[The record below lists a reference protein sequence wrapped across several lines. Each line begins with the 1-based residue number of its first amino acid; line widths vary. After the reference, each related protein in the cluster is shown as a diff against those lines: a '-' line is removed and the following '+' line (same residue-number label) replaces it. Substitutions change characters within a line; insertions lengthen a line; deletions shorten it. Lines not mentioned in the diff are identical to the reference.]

1 MTTKNKAFRRILP
14 LTLAFVLV
22 FTGMGIGSWGVD
34 EAWADGL
41 WDGVYQFEVYVD
53 GTKYDVMKIGGS
65 PGVLVPEG
73 TAQIQIKQIQGFPAM
88 LCNKDGYGLYDE
100 TNEEAKNNFYDE
112 MFFDK
117 LEVGNYYEGSFTLP
131 LAAFEGFSLKDYP
144 YKISLSTAEG
154 TGCELYVG
162 FSRSNNS
169 IPTLRENT
177 NSETTLYLKS
187 GSAFTVPLD
196 GIFQDAD
203 GDELAYKVKVG
214 DNGSY
219 TTFTR
224 TTYSGTYDG
233 TETVLYFKAN
243 DGTVDSEDVYTV
255 YLKNNTI
262 TSKDLSEVIEN
273 APKTERDENYYHTDD
288 RFNGRLTS
296 VNGFWNDMQ
305 AALTEAKALFTNN
318 DVQQGL
324 KADVTEEQIAAAYA
338 KLNDS
343 IDALIPK
350 TQANTTTLYE
360 AIKESQKFDASL
372 SYNSDNL
379 ALFTEKQSASEALLS
394 SLFTEDKATDANN
407 PAKQD
412 EISRVAKELRDSY
425 SGDKMTAEINAQE
438 ALVNFLAK
446 ASNGVK
452 GRLLNDLVL
461 TGYETVTSFSGEL
474 DGNGHTITV
483 DSAYPGLVGTN
494 NGTIRNLTV
503 DGADLVS
510 VSAICRI
517 NKGLIEN
524 CHNAANFSNDANNN
538 IKQKGAICNTNDTTG
553 MIRSCYNT
561 GKLSGTYVGGIC
573 GSNYG
578 LIENC
583 FNTGL
588 ITAES
593 NAGGIAWRNCNDIM
607 ASERKFGTIRGC
619 YNFNLMHHNEGW
631 RVLFGSY
638 MDNILG
644 AIVGDNG
651 AGSKYGTV
659 ENSYY
664 LDCFVKNKAY
674 GSTITLPLS
683 ELYLA
688 KYIHKSGRIGT
699 IDADD
704 DVYSLAGWRV
714 KEKSQQTFVLDQ
726 EYYLYYDKTNE
737 HFIAVTFDENAKSN
751 IIDAAKPSDRK
762 ETFSPSYGVYGQT
775 GSSHD
780 RDVYLV
786 TVPVGSTFVKFENT
800 EKIIDYANGYNN
812 KYVNAYRMTD
822 NATMYADVPSSRLF
836 AGTAI
841 DADNLEAIR
850 AAAKSICA
858 EDAQTAALLDRMLE
872 GVDLEKKP
880 ASSGDDSKTINVKFR
895 LVGATKSTSGNYD
908 VGNNCIDS
916 QYVTW
921 IATRTYTMKEGSSV
935 GDLLKIAIKESGMG
949 SQGENNNYVSGMYA
963 PTILGHYYLGEFT
976 NGTRSGW
983 MYTVN
988 GKHPG
993 VGLNGYILENNDS
1006 VVWHYVNDYSYEV
1019 SDWFDDPGY
1028 PNLGNVSTWD
1038 PWLKVPDVDPTKD
1051 TPTVGVGDE
1060 ASNVTTDTKTGTTTA
1075 PTDVKVS
1082 EKTAADGTKEK
1093 VAEVKVSA
1101 DNQKEILKQAMN
1113 GKSKE
1118 IILVV
1123 SRNDVK
1129 DATKAELTL
1138 DKSFLE
1144 SIIKDTD
1151 AKLTIKTPFGDKTYT
1166 QDELKAMIA
1175 AASGTT
1181 VTLTIE
1187 KSDELDEAAKLE
1199 KAKELT
1205 ASLAL
1210 TARSAKTAKKNVKV
1224 TLKLDKASA
1233 ASIAELQDLGYTV
1246 KYKFYRSTKKASK
1259 YAAKLTKT
1267 SKTYL
1272 NTSGAKGMKYY
1283 YKVQVRVYDENGK
1296 LIAKTALKQC
1306 KYAAR
1311 VWSK

>member
-1 MTTKNKAFRRILP
+1 MHGRIEIYENEKGGEQTKMTTKNKAFRRILI

-34 EAWADGL
+34 EAWADEAAQSVVQVTTSDLNNKVGRY
-41 WDGVYQFEVYVD
+41 DGCTLGSADVYFLKVPSYIEKLTFAAQIKDQTVWPMVNNDDDYMTELSYVD
-53 GTKYDVMKIGGS
+53 TLYTLYRNGTNYQ
-65 PGVLVPEG
+65 
-73 TAQIQIKQIQGFPAM
+73 TAK
-88 LCNKDGYGLYDE
+88 
-100 TNEEAKNNFYDE
+100 
-112 MFFDK
+112 
-117 LEVGNYYEGSFTLP
+117 
-131 LAAFEGFSLKDYP
+131 KDYESSN
-144 YKISLSTAEG
+144 ITASNVQLDDSADHLLIM
-154 TGCELYVG
+154 LYYNDDTFDFLLVEWEK
-162 FSRSNNS
+162 
-169 IPTLRENT
+169 ENT
-177 NSETTLYLKS
+177 EIIGIESLRAVIAK
-187 GSAFTVPLD
+187 VPS
-196 GIFQDAD
+196 I
-203 GDELAYKVKVG
+203 E
-214 DNGSY
+214 S
-219 TTFTR
+219 
-224 TTYSGTYDG
+224 
-233 TETVLYFKAN
+233 TE
-243 DGTVDSEDVYTV
+243 
-255 YLKNNTI
+255 
-262 TSKDLSEVIEN
+262 
-273 APKTERDENYYHTDD
+273 YYHDND
-288 RFNGRLTS
+288 RYNGGAIS
-296 VNGFWNDMQ
+296 ENGFWNDMQ
-305 AALTEAKALFTNN
+305 SALNEAKELFVDN
-318 DVQQGL
+318 DPKKEL
-324 KADVTEEQIAAAYA
+324 LETVTDKQIAVAYS
-338 KLNDS
+338 KLKSS
-343 IDALIPK
+343 IDALIPL
-350 TQANTTTLYE
+350 TEANTTVLYE
-360 AIKESQKFDASL
+360 ALQGCPQTDESF
-372 SYNSDNL
+372 SYNAENF
-379 ALFTEKQSASEALLS
+379 ATFTEKKNTAETLLS
-394 SLFTEDKATDANN
+394 SLFTNGEATDENIPAN
-407 PAKQD
+407 QG
-412 EISRVAKELRDSY
+412 EIDRVAAELRDSY
-425 SGDKMTAEINAQE
+425 SGDKMDAEIRTQD
-438 ALVNFLAK
+438 ALSNFLTK
-446 ASNGVK
+446 ASYGMK
-452 GRLLNDLVL
+452 GRLLNDL
-461 TGYETVTSFSGEL
+461 TPTRYETAFSFSGEL

-483 DSAYPGLVGTN
+483 DSAYLGLVDTN
-494 NGTIRNLTV
+494 NGTIRGLTV

-517 NKGLIEN
+517 NKGLIED
-524 CHNAANFSNDANNN
+524 CHNAANFSNDANSNN
-538 IKQKGAICNTNDTTG
+538 KQTGALCSINDTTG
-553 MIRSCYNT
+553 IIRSCYNT
-561 GKLSGTYVGGIC
+561 GKLFGTYVGGIC
-573 GSNYG
+573 GENYG

-607 ASERKFGTIRGC
+607 ASERKLGTIRGC
-619 YNFNLMHHNEGW
+619 YNFNLMHHNIGW
-631 RVLFGSY
+631 SMLFGSY

-644 AIVGDNG
+644 SIVGDNG
-651 AGSKYGTV
+651 AGSVYLGTV

-683 ELYLA
+683 ELYLTR
-688 KYIHKSGRIGT
+688 YIKETGT
-699 IDADD
+699 LGDAGGIETI
-704 DVYSLAGWRV
+704 YCLGGWRV
-714 KEKSQQTFVLDQ
+714 KDQSQQTFVLDQ

-751 IIDAAKPSDRK
+751 VIDAAKPSDRK
-762 ETFSPSYGVYGQT
+762 ETFSPSYGVYGQDR
-775 GSSHD
+775 SSYD

-786 TVPVGSTFVKFENT
+786 TVPVGSTSVKFENT

-822 NATMYADVPSSRLF
+822 NATMYEDVPSSRLF

-858 EDAQTAALLDRMLE
+858 EDAQTAALIDSMLE
-872 GVDLEKKP
+872 GVDLEKTP

-908 VGNNCIDS
+908 VGTNCIDS

-921 IATRTYTMKEGSSV
+921 IATRTYAMKEGSSV
-935 GDLLKIAIKESGMG
+935 GDLLKTAIKESGMG
-949 SQGENNNYVSGMYA
+949 SQGAENNYVSGMYA
-963 PTILGHYYLGEFT
+963 PTVLGHYYLGEFT

-988 GKHPG
+988 GKHPS

-1019 SDWFDDPGY
+1019 SDWFNDPGF
-1028 PNLGNVSTWD
+1028 PNLGNASTWD

-1051 TPTVGVGDE
+1051 TPTIGVEDE
-1060 ASNVTTDTKTGTTTA
+1060 VSNVTTDTKTGTTTA
-1075 PTDVKVS
+1075 PTEVKVS

-1101 DNQKEILKQAMN
+1101 DNQKEILKQAKDS
-1113 GKSKE
+1113 KSSE

-1123 SRNDVK
+1123 SKNDVK

-1144 SIIKDTD
+1144 SIVKDTD

-1166 QDELKAMIA
+1166 QDELKALIA

-1224 TLKLDKASA
+1224 SLKMSKASA
-1233 ASIAELQDLGYTV
+1233 ASIKEIQDLGYTV

-1267 SKTYL
+1267 SKTYF
-1272 NTSGAKGMKYY
+1272 NTTGAKGSKYY
-1283 YKVQVRVYDENGK
+1283 YKARVMVYDQDGK
-1296 LIAKTALKQC
+1296 LVTFSMLTQC

-1311 VWSK
+1311 TWTK

>member
-1 MTTKNKAFRRILP
+1 M
-14 LTLAFVLV
+14 
-22 FTGMGIGSWGVD
+22 
-34 EAWADGL
+34 
-41 WDGVYQFEVYVD
+41 
-53 GTKYDVMKIGGS
+53 
-65 PGVLVPEG
+65 
-73 TAQIQIKQIQGFPAM
+73 
-88 LCNKDGYGLYDE
+88 
-100 TNEEAKNNFYDE
+100 
-112 MFFDK
+112 
-117 LEVGNYYEGSFTLP
+117 
-131 LAAFEGFSLKDYP
+131 
-144 YKISLSTAEG
+144 
-154 TGCELYVG
+154 
-162 FSRSNNS
+162 
-169 IPTLRENT
+169 
-177 NSETTLYLKS
+177 
-187 GSAFTVPLD
+187 
-196 GIFQDAD
+196 
-203 GDELAYKVKVG
+203 
-214 DNGSY
+214 
-219 TTFTR
+219 
-224 TTYSGTYDG
+224 
-233 TETVLYFKAN
+233 
-243 DGTVDSEDVYTV
+243 
-255 YLKNNTI
+255 
-262 TSKDLSEVIEN
+262 
-273 APKTERDENYYHTDD
+273 
-288 RFNGRLTS
+288 
-296 VNGFWNDMQ
+296 
-305 AALTEAKALFTNN
+305 
-318 DVQQGL
+318 
-324 KADVTEEQIAAAYA
+324 
-338 KLNDS
+338 
-343 IDALIPK
+343 
-350 TQANTTTLYE
+350 
-360 AIKESQKFDASL
+360 
-372 SYNSDNL
+372 
-379 ALFTEKQSASEALLS
+379 
-394 SLFTEDKATDANN
+394 
-407 PAKQD
+407 
-412 EISRVAKELRDSY
+412 
-425 SGDKMTAEINAQE
+425 
-438 ALVNFLAK
+438 
-446 ASNGVK
+446 
-452 GRLLNDLVL
+452 
-461 TGYETVTSFSGEL
+461 
-474 DGNGHTITV
+474 
-483 DSAYPGLVGTN
+483 
-494 NGTIRNLTV
+494 
-503 DGADLVS
+503 
-510 VSAICRI
+510 
-517 NKGLIEN
+517 
-524 CHNAANFSNDANNN
+524 
-538 IKQKGAICNTNDTTG
+538 
-553 MIRSCYNT
+553 
-561 GKLSGTYVGGIC
+561 
-573 GSNYG
+573 
-578 LIENC
+578 
-583 FNTGL
+583 
-588 ITAES
+588 
-593 NAGGIAWRNCNDIM
+593 
-607 ASERKFGTIRGC
+607 
-619 YNFNLMHHNEGW
+619 
-631 RVLFGSY
+631 
-638 MDNILG
+638 
-644 AIVGDNG
+644 
-651 AGSKYGTV
+651 
-659 ENSYY
+659 
-664 LDCFVKNKAY
+664 
-674 GSTITLPLS
+674 
-683 ELYLA
+683 
-688 KYIHKSGRIGT
+688 
-699 IDADD
+699 
-704 DVYSLAGWRV
+704 
-714 KEKSQQTFVLDQ
+714 
-726 EYYLYYDKTNE
+726 
-737 HFIAVTFDENAKSN
+737 
-751 IIDAAKPSDRK
+751 
-762 ETFSPSYGVYGQT
+762 
-775 GSSHD
+775 
-780 RDVYLV
+780 
-786 TVPVGSTFVKFENT
+786 
-800 EKIIDYANGYNN
+800 
-812 KYVNAYRMTD
+812 
-822 NATMYADVPSSRLF
+822 
-836 AGTAI
+836 
-841 DADNLEAIR
+841 
-850 AAAKSICA
+850 
-858 EDAQTAALLDRMLE
+858 
-872 GVDLEKKP
+872 
-880 ASSGDDSKTINVKFR
+880 
-895 LVGATKSTSGNYD
+895 
-908 VGNNCIDS
+908 
-916 QYVTW
+916 TW